1 MTAPRIIVPGATTAL
16 TRRCTFR
23 KAFLGE
29 WHPDVGACWLYS
41 LADAQRRTQVALH
54 HAIRV
59 LSHHHVDVTPAGGNL
74 PKFIELLHEDVSC
87 SLNTLMARERYD
99 QPHELFDDRPTHMLQ
114 LRDAEAQALHLQYE
128 YANCVAA
135 GLVDRPE
142 KMPGYVFDFELWKI
156 GHIDVPKP
164 KIYFG
169 DSRPDVIR
177 LEVTPPPLLYMAF
190 DGDLDKLVHSMK
202 RMSREVVQ
210 RILAARKR
218 PALGAERVKALHPWS
233 EPRSLRERGGTR
245 VPTFRIGMGGAVGRE
260 LRAQAAEE
268 VNHFRREHED
278 ARVAR
283 KHGDYGHEFPHGTY
297 NMRVHHR
304 APIAA
309 EHPGAFLTKA
319 GPTLGEVKA
328 ILQEQRQRRLS
339 GASQAEVAGP
349 VPTGE
354 AGGEITPAAAA
365 DADADR
371 DAGAERE
378 VVSGEQTT
386 PSRQEQSAQRSRA
399 LSDYVVETFAEEAEV
414 ICEYAEYVPADSDD
428 GSDADTT
435 AVGGAEQ
442 TAEPARGGPVVRH
455 RFDRTV
461 GDQEVAE
468 SRRLVVL
475 RDKRKGRPRG
485 GSARSSTDPPT

>member
-1 MTAPRIIVPGATTAL
+1 M
-16 TRRCTFR
+16 
-23 KAFLGE
+23 
-29 WHPDVGACWLYS
+29 GACWLYS
-41 LADAQRRTQVALH
+41 LAHAQLRTQVAIH
-54 HAIRV
+54 HTTRV
-59 LSHHHVDVTPAGGNL
+59 ISHHHVNVTPEGDNL

-135 GLVDRPE
+135 GLEDRPE
-142 KMPGYVFDFELWKI
+142 KMPGHVFDFELWKV

-169 DSRPDVIR
+169 DSRPEVIR

-233 EPRSLRERGGTR
+233 EPKTLRERGGSR

-260 LRAQAAEE
+260 VRAQAAEE
-268 VNHFRREHED
+268 VHQFRREHED

-283 KHGDYGHEFPHGTY
+283 KHGDYEHEFPHGTY

-319 GPTLGEVKA
+319 GPTLEEVKA
-328 ILQEQRQRRLS
+328 RLQEQRQRRLS
-339 GASQAEVAGP
+339 GPGQVEEVAEP
-349 VPTGE
+349 VPTGQ
-354 AGGEITPAAAA
+354 AGGVTALAAAA
-365 DADADR
+365 DGGARA
-371 DAGAERE
+371 DAGAESE
-378 VVSGEQTT
+378 VASGEQVV
-386 PSRQEQSAQRSRA
+386 PSRQEQTAERMRA
-399 LSDYVVETFAEEAEV
+399 LTDYVVETFAEEAEV
-414 ICEYAEYVPADSDD
+414 ICENAEYVPADSDD
-428 GSDADTT
+428 GRDVEAT
-435 AVGGAEQ
+435 AGSGAEQ
-442 TAEPARGGPVVRH
+442 AAEPPRGGPVVSH

-475 RDKRKGRPRG
+475 RDKQKGRPRG
-485 GSARSSTDPPT
+485 GSARGSTDPPT